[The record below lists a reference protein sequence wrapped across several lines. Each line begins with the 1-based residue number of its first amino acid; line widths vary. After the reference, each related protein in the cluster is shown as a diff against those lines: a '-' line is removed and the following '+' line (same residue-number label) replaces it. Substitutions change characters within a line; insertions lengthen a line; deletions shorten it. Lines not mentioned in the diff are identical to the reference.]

1 MHLIEPYYNWRNH
14 YISNEDSRSPFYG
27 RENSEMFYTDHIYDH
42 YIHPQW
48 DNIGSPT
55 LFVKILFADYED
67 GFCIIEMIGEWND
80 CINND
85 IMTFKRDVIEP
96 LMCEGISKFILIGEN
111 VLNFHESDDCY
122 YEEWFDEVEDMDG
135 WIALLNFRE
144 HVIEVFEEANIDSYF
159 VLGGKMNNLGWRT
172 LTPTSLFNKVKGF
185 VMRRLGTGG
194 DYNGF

>member
-194 DYNGF
+194 EYS

>member
-194 DYNGF
+194 DYN